1 MNRVFANIYRMTHI
15 ENIPHI
21 LQYGIT
27 HRFSQN
33 SNPNYR
39 AIGDTSLID
48 FRNQKHVIVKGKDI
62 NLGDYI
68 PFYFGVRM
76 PMLYVVQ
83 HGGNYVP
90 HPTKARD
97 IVYVVVSID
106 KILKDGNISFFFSDG
121 HATDYLTKFYTKDD
135 IQQISE
141 ILDRK
146 AILARQWSGEN
157 IDRDIKRRKQAEFLV
172 KQDIPHEYIVGYVCY
187 NDTAKAK
194 LLAWNIPDEIIR
206 VKPTAYY

>member
-21 LQYGIT
+21 
-27 HRFSQN
+27 
-33 SNPNYR
+33 
-39 AIGDTSLID
+39 
-48 FRNQKHVIVKGKDI
+48 
-62 NLGDYI
+62 
-68 PFYFGVRM
+68 YFGVRM

>member
-21 LQYGIT
+21 
-27 HRFSQN
+27 
-33 SNPNYR
+33 
-39 AIGDTSLID
+39 
-48 FRNQKHVIVKGKDI
+48 
-62 NLGDYI
+62 
-68 PFYFGVRM
+68 YFGVRM

-157 IDRDIKRRKQAEFLV
+157 IDRDIKRRKL
-172 KQDIPHEYIVGYVCY
+172 
-187 NDTAKAK
+187 
-194 LLAWNIPDEIIR
+194 
-206 VKPTAYY
+206 

>member
-1 MNRVFANIYRMTHI
+1 
-15 ENIPHI
+15 
-21 LQYGIT
+21 
-27 HRFSQN
+27 
-33 SNPNYR
+33 
-39 AIGDTSLID
+39 
-48 FRNQKHVIVKGKDI
+48 
-62 NLGDYI
+62 
-68 PFYFGVRM
+68 M

-172 KQDIPHEYIVGYVCY
+172 KAERTKSFLDGFYSDFGLELLSSVDYIMSSYGKDSTNKQIYSHIIEW
-187 NDTAKAK
+187 NQRKAK
-194 LLAWNIPDEIIR
+194 IFEDIRYINIAREKILANKFLNPE
-206 VKPTAYY
+206 

>member
-21 LQYGIT
+21 
-27 HRFSQN
+27 
-33 SNPNYR
+33 
-39 AIGDTSLID
+39 
-48 FRNQKHVIVKGKDI
+48 
-62 NLGDYI
+62 
-68 PFYFGVRM
+68 YFGVRM

-172 KQDIPHEYIVGYVCY
+172 KAERTKSFLDGFYSDFGLELLSSVDYIMSSYGKDSTNEQIYSHIIEW
-187 NDTAKAK
+187 NQRKAK
-194 LLAWNIPDEIIR
+194 IFEDIRYINIAREKILANKFLNPE
-206 VKPTAYY
+206 

>member
-1 MNRVFANIYRMTHI
+1 MN
-15 ENIPHI
+15 
-21 LQYGIT
+21 
-27 HRFSQN
+27 
-33 SNPNYR
+33 NPIN
-39 AIGDTSLID
+39 L
-48 FRNQKHVIVKGKDI
+48 KEPKIVKDFMI
-62 NLGDYI
+62 ESLS
-68 PFYFGVRM
+68 
-76 PMLYVVQ
+76 LY
-83 HGGNYVP
+83 HLTFKNN
-90 HPTKARD
+90 R
-97 IVYVVVSID
+97 IFSID

-172 KQDIPHEYIVGYVCY
+172 KQDIPHEYIVGCVCY